1 MNSNA
6 KINYITSSAANVYF
20 RYDKPAASFTSFKI
34 GGNVALV
41 AEPQNGEELQLLIKL
56 AHDADYPYFVIGNA
70 SNLLVQDKP
79 IDAMFIRLGERMSNV
94 SFDGNIMYADA
105 GALLCMTAKT
115 SIANGLMGMEW
126 AAGIPGSVGGA
137 IAMNA
142 GAYGGEIKQ
151 ILKTVTLLKND
162 TITEHQVLSDELDY
176 RYSAF
181 AFPDSIV
188 IGGKFELMPDDGTAK
203 DKMNEYNKKRI
214 EKQPLNL
221 PSAGSAFKRPI
232 GHFAAQLIDEAG
244 LKGFTVGGAAVSEKH
259 AGFIVNRGGACFDD
273 VIEIINHVKE
283 TVYDKFGVMLE
294 PEIKI
299 VTDDC
304 LSANRR

>member
-1 MNSNA
+1 MNSKA
-6 KINYITSSAANVYF
+6 KINYITSSAADVCF
-20 RYDKPAASFTSFKI
+20 RHDKPAASFTSFKI

-41 AEPQNGEELQLLIKL
+41 AEPKNGDELQLLVKL

-79 IDAMFIRLGERMSNV
+79 IDAMFIKLGERMSNV
-94 SFDGNIMYADA
+94 SFDGNTMYADA
-105 GALLCMTAKT
+105 GALLCTTAKA

-151 ILKTVTLLKND
+151 ILKTVTLLKNGS
-162 TITEHQVLSDELDY
+162 ITEHQVLSDELDY

-181 AFPDSIV
+181 SFPNSIV

-214 EKQPLNL
+214 AKQPLNL
-221 PSAGSAFKRPI
+221 PSAGSAFKRPT
-232 GHFAAQLIDEAG
+232 GYFAAQLVDEAG
-244 LKGFTVGGAAVSEKH
+244 LKGFSIGGAAVSEKH
-259 AGFIVNRGGACFDD
+259 AGFIVNCGGACFDD
-273 VIEIINHVKE
+273 VVKVLNHVKE
-283 TVYDKFGVMLE
+283 TVFDKFGVTLE
-294 PEIKI
+294 TEIKI

-304 LSANRR
+304 LSVDY